1 MILDFHKMLMTPKL
15 VTAVAFRRGEHSYQT
30 FAQKA
35 SYMWDT
41 DEGREWYNLAK
52 RTFELTK
59 SFMSVRVYALW
70 RTWGTALFEEYVD
83 RQFDL
88 GKTFARLI
96 AAAGDFEMPVVEP
109 ACNILCFR
117 YLQQNWSEEKIN
129 QVNAAIRE
137 RLVQEGEFF
146 IVQTRVVGKFY
157 LRTTL
162 MNPYTTEVELGAL
175 LERVRELANIV

>member
-1 MILDFHKMLMTPKL
+1 ML
-15 VTAVAFRRGEHSYQT
+15 
-30 FAQKA
+30 
-35 SYMWDT
+35 
-41 DEGREWYNLAK
+41 LA
-52 RTFELTK
+52 LLIIG
-59 SFMSVRVYALW
+59 SV
-70 RTWGTALFEEYVD
+70 F
-83 RQFDL
+83 
-88 GKTFARLI
+88 
-96 AAAGDFEMPVVEP
+96 
-109 ACNILCFR
+109 
-117 YLQQNWSEEKIN
+117 N